1 MRALMTFPESM
12 VPAALMAYAAGFLV
26 TFVWAR
32 VLHQRHG
39 LNDRRAAIQ
48 PALIGATLGGTCTVL
63 ICTADQ
69 IDLLGV

>member
-1 MRALMTFPESM
+1 VDAEDVQES
-12 VPAALMAYAAGFLV
+12 VIVAVLVAYGGGFLV

-39 LNDRRAAIQ
+39 LSDCRAANHL
-48 PALIGATLGGTCTVL
+48 AFLGAALGGTRTPL

-69 IDLLGV
+69 IDLSAV